1 LLIFFLVFDT
11 TKEDIEQFLLSLDRQ
26 VKILDATVDQR
37 ADFQDIVEAQDN
49 LVLVDLP
56 NWAGLGAVQ

>member
-1 LLIFFLVFDT
+1 MLIFFLVFDT

>member
-1 LLIFFLVFDT
+1 MFDT
-11 TKEDIEQFLLSLDRQ
+11 TKEDIEQFLMSLDRQ